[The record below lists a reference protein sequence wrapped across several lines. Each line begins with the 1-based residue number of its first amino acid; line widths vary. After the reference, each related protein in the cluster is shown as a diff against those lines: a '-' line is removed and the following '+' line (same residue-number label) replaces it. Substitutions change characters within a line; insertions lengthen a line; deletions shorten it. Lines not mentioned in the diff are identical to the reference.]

1 LLQQKYFI
9 MNGEARKLHLIEALL
24 RENNDAVLKEVEK
37 ALSHSALKA
46 VPRKSF
52 SELTGSISKEE
63 AEELEK
69 IIEEGCDQINPDD
82 WK

>member
-1 LLQQKYFI
+1 
-9 MNGEARKLHLIEALL
+9 MHGEARKLYLIEALL
-24 RENNDAVLKEVEK
+24 RENNDAVLNEVEI
-37 ALSHSALKA
+37 ALSKSALKA

-52 SELTGSISKEE
+52 TELTNSISKEE

-69 IIEEGCDQINPDD
+69 IIEEGCEQINPDD